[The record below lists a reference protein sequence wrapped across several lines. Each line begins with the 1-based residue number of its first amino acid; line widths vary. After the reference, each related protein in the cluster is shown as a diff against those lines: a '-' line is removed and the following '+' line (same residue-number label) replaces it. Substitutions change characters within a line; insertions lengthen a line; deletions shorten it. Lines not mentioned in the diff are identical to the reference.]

1 MSTSIDTGTWQALQV
16 VLSLELACPVSLI
29 LTG

>member
-1 MSTSIDTGTWQALQV
+1 MSTIDTGTWQARQV